1 MVSVPVSAPYPSSE
15 SSRRQVLKGR
25 CGNTL
30 TSGYLAPYR
39 NPYQDLWV
47 FTSGEEPDEEEQEH
61 ERPASRHPRRAD
73 PHRALGGAA
82 PRLRSLPLAGRPE
95 RQGAAGRGGDPLP
108 RAVPPRA
115 AGMDRGGMGDIRAR
129 PACPLLPADARGNAA
144 ARGRG
149 PDLRRVRGRGVA
161 DPAAAALRPGG
172 ARVTAHEGRLRRLLR
187 SRILGPSIARQV
199 EEELDLHLELLVRE
213 LAAGGLDE
221 RAARREAAARLGDRR
236 ALAAACGRQA
246 RGTERRLRWSVLV
259 DELRQDVAYALRQLA
274 RARSFTAMA
283 LLTLA
288 AGLGA
293 TTALWSVV
301 EGVVLRRFPFAHPDR
316 TVLVA
321 ETWKGGDSNFSSNRC
336 AASRRAGP
344 TSSAAGRWARRSST

>member
-149 PDLRRVRGRGVA
+149 PDLRRVRGRGGA
-161 DPAAAALRPGG
+161 DPAAAALPSAPRGGGG
-172 ARVTAHEGRLRRLLR
+172 ALPPYLGGR
-187 SRILGPSIARQV
+187 
-199 EEELDLHLELLVRE
+199 
-213 LAAGGLDE
+213 AGG
-221 RAARREAAARLGDRR
+221 APAGAHAGPPARGGAAARLGDRR
-236 ALAAACGRQA
+236 AL
-246 RGTERRLRWSVLV
+246 
-259 DELRQDVAYALRQLA
+259 
-274 RARSFTAMA
+274 
-283 LLTLA
+283 
-288 AGLGA
+288 
-293 TTALWSVV
+293 
-301 EGVVLRRFPFAHPDR
+301 
-316 TVLVA
+316 
-321 ETWKGGDSNFSSNRC
+321 
-336 AASRRAGP
+336 
-344 TSSAAGRWARRSST
+344 